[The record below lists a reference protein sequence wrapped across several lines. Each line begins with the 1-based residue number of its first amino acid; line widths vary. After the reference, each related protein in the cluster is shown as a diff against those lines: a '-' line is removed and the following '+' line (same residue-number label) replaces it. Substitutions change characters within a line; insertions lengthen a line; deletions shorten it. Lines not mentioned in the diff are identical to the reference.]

1 MQTTKQ
7 FTVHEMTYKG
17 QSQTDGQ
24 SHSVRQF
31 VTDLCRSFHVRQH
44 DAYVY
49 VELSTATKLQYVDDV
64 KQET

>member
-1 MQTTKQ
+1 
-7 FTVHEMTYKG
+7 MTYKG

-49 VELSTATKLQYVDDV
+49 VEL
-64 KQET
+64 